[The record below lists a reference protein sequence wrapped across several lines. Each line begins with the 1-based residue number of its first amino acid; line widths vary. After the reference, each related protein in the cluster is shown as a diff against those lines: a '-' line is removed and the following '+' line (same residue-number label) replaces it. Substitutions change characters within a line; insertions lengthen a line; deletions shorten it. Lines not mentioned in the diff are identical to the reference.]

1 MDFDFGHGYEVAII
15 GATGCL
21 GRELVQQVGNVLPIR
36 KLHLFASVASQG
48 EYVDVDGESIRI
60 QALKDVALPTD
71 VRAAVHMVFLCC
83 PPETVLTLGYELSE
97 EGIAVVDLTGALGES
112 VGFSLGGLAD
122 KIDNFQSHRMICL
135 PTPSTAALARIWEAL
150 HVFQPIQ
157 LSSVVSVSAS
167 RFGQRG
173 IEELAKQVRGLLNF
187 QEAPQVLFPDGLAF
201 DILPSIGDGTHVVES
216 ERQMSIA
223 LADIL
228 ALEPNRFRH
237 RIQVAPIF
245 SGVSMHVQLSL
256 GSNVVLEE
264 VLETLDQSAGVQL
277 QQVLSTLRSTSGD
290 VDVLVGRVDINP
302 WVQGVELQVQLDN
315 VSFAVHNALMI
326 VQRFH
331 SMDVL

>member
-1 MDFDFGHGYEVAII
+1 MDFEFGHGYEVAII

-21 GRELVQQVGNVLPIR
+21 GRELVQQIGNVLPIR
-36 KLHLFASVASQG
+36 KLHLFASVGSQG
-48 EYVDVDGESIRI
+48 EYVDVEGESIRI
-60 QALKDVALPTD
+60 QGLKEAVLPADIRSTI
-71 VRAAVHMVFLCC
+71 HMAFLCC
-83 PPETVLTLGYELSE
+83 PAEIALTMGYELSE
-97 EGIAVVDLTGALGES
+97 EGIAVVDLSGALGES

-122 KIDNFQSHRMICL
+122 KVDSFQSHRMICL
-135 PTPSTAALARIWEAL
+135 PTPSAAALARVWESL

-157 LSSVVSVSAS
+157 MSSVVSVSAS
-167 RFGQRG
+167 RFGQQG

-187 QEAPQVLFPDGLAF
+187 QDAPQVLFPEGLAF
-201 DILPSIGDGTHVVES
+201 DILPSMGRATYFAQSEQRMGT
-216 ERQMSIA
+216 A

-228 ALEPNRFRH
+228 VLEPNRFRN

-256 GSNVVLEE
+256 GSNVILEE
-264 VLETLDQSAGVQL
+264 VMETLEKSTGVQL
-277 QQVLSTLRSTSGD
+277 QQALPTLRSTSGD
-290 VDVLVGRVDINP
+290 IDVLVGRVDMNP
-302 WVQGVELQVQLDN
+302 WIQGVELQVLLDN